1 MRARATKLQQA
12 RLVCDSSMPHDTISV
27 QYKASLYFSLS
38 CRRRITLWVDTRNI
52 SLEMGM
58 YRFVCFPPFFFSD
71 LAGWHRT
78 TIGRSNG
85 QTKSDG
91 SWLQQ
96 GSAGRLAWPRQHPS
110 SWDPNPGM
118 VPCQAK
124 TGLTLKVEATYT
136 QIKTRVLQNI
146 GFFYYLGCAPYEYA
160 GLRLNSDGEILPQY
174 FGLYSFI
181 MGKVFESEQIEE
193 KLIKF

>member
-1 MRARATKLQQA
+1 MAGSISCEQEPPSCRKQ
-12 RLVCDSSMPHDTISV
+12 DSSATAVCHMTPYPSNTRPHFTFLYHVVGELHCGWTQEISHWRWECID
-27 QYKASLYFSLS
+27 L
-38 CRRRITLWVDTRNI
+38 
-52 SLEMGM
+52 
-58 YRFVCFPPFFFSD
+58 FVFPPFFFSD

-136 QIKTRVLQNI
+136 QIKHVCCKILDFSIIWDVLHMNMQ
-146 GFFYYLGCAPYEYA
+146 
-160 GLRLNSDGEILPQY
+160 D
-174 FGLYSFI
+174 
-181 MGKVFESEQIEE
+181 
-193 KLIKF
+193 